1 MCAMNIHASALA
13 MDFSQSLA
21 SFRQRLSHAK
31 VRSTTHLLGITSKP
45 VAVSE
50 RLTIWMVQLP
60 IQHQGPDYL
69 NLRFVMVR
77 WKDYPQVDG
86 SSRKSIAS
94 CS

>member
-21 SFRQRLSHAK
+21 NLLQRLSHAK
-31 VRSTTHLLGITSKP
+31 VRSTTHSLHGSALLAKHESGLGITSKP

-60 IQHQGPDYL
+60 IPSRAPRNFGP
-69 NLRFVMVR
+69 
-77 WKDYPQVDG
+77 
-86 SSRKSIAS
+86 A
-94 CS
+94 